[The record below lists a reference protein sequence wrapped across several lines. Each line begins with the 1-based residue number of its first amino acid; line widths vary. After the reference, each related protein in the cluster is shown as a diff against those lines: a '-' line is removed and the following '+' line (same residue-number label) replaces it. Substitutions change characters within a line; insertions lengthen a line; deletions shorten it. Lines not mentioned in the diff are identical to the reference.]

1 MSNIYLKTTIEKNFR
16 FSSLKKFVSR
26 SVFEGL
32 QLKKI
37 SLNFKTFRCNLN
49 IRGLKQSR
57 MWFFYYFIFE
67 RNWKSK
73 SPCFLLIQTL
83 IKKTQNRKLKIP
95 HTLLERQNLCLCLCK
110 NHKLKVKL
118 WWLGARYKKEC
129 IFCNV

>member
-37 SLNFKTFRCNLN
+37 SLNFKTFCCNLN

-73 SPCFLLIQTL
+73 SPCFLLI
-83 IKKTQNRKLKIP
+83 
-95 HTLLERQNLCLCLCK
+95 K
-110 NHKLKVKL
+110 NININ
-118 WWLGARYKKEC
+118 KKETESK
-129 IFCNV
+129 IENPTHTFRETKLVLLLIWESRIKSKIVVTWSSL

>member
-37 SLNFKTFRCNLN
+37 SLNFKTFCCNLN

-73 SPCFLLIQTL
+73 SPCFLLI
-83 IKKTQNRKLKIP
+83 
-95 HTLLERQNLCLCLCK
+95 K
-110 NHKLKVKL
+110 NININ
-118 WWLGARYKKEC
+118 KKETESK
-129 IFCNV
+129 IENPTHTFREIKLVLLLIWESRIKSKIVVTWSSL

>member
-1 MSNIYLKTTIEKNFR
+1 MSNIYLKTTIEKNLR

-37 SLNFKTFRCNLN
+37 SLNFKTFCCNLN

-73 SPCFLLIQTL
+73 SPCFLLI
-83 IKKTQNRKLKIP
+83 
-95 HTLLERQNLCLCLCK
+95 K
-110 NHKLKVKL
+110 NININ
-118 WWLGARYKKEC
+118 KKETESK
-129 IFCNV
+129 IENPTHTFRETKLVLLLIWESRIKSKIVVTWSSL